1 MSWRP
6 VVLGVMAA
14 FASALLLADETATK
28 SSADLTALVRDLG
41 SSRFATR
48 ESATSEL
55 LKAGPAAIDVL
66 ARAAR
71 EGGPETAARSL
82 EILNRL
88 YASNQDASFDA
99 TEAALFELMKSDKT
113 ATRDRATRILE
124 LAADHRLQRAVA
136 ELGKMGGLVKY
147 SDPSGV
153 FAPAANPT
161 TLRNRLP
168 NNILITRRWT
178 GGDEGLKQLLRLYH
192 IPRLRIYRTK
202 LAPISDET
210 LNAIAAEMGNIDEI
224 QVRGEGYL
232 GISAQQP
239 AQECMVSTVAPES
252 AAANAGIREGDVIL
266 KFGEHA
272 VGTFPELIELLSDR
286 VPGDKIPV
294 VYRRNGEEQTVE
306 VELTD
311 WM

>member
-1 MSWRP
+1 MFWRP
-6 VVLGVMAA
+6 AVLGLLVA
-14 FASALLLADETATK
+14 FVSASLLADEAATE
-28 SSADLTALVRDLG
+28 SSAELAALIRDLG
-41 SSRFATR
+41 SASFGTR
-48 ESATSEL
+48 ENASSGL
-55 LKAGPAAIDVL
+55 LKAGPAAIDLL

-71 EGGPETAARSL
+71 EGGPETTARSL

-124 LAADHRLQRAVA
+124 LAADHRLQRTVA
-136 ELGKMGGLVKY
+136 ELAKMGGLVKY

-153 FAPAANPT
+153 FAPAANPASI
-161 TLRNRLP
+161 RNRLP

-202 LAPISDET
+202 LAPVSDET

-232 GISAQQP
+232 GIGAQQP
-239 AQECMVSTVAPES
+239 AQECMVSSVAPES

-266 KFGEHA
+266 KFGEDA
-272 VGTFPELIELLSDR
+272 VGTFPELIELLSDKA
-286 VPGDKIPV
+286 PGDKIPV
-294 VYRRNGEEQTVE
+294 IFRRNGEEQTVE